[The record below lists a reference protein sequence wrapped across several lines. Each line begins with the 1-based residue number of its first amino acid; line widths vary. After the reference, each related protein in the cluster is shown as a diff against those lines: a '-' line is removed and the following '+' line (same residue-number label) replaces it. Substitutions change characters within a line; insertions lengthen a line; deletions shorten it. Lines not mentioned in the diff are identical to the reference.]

1 MTASSAIRQPGAE
14 ATMVLDKYLD
24 ALTADDLHAIAGGF
38 AQDATWSIQG
48 SPQIPAD
55 TAWRPV
61 GALPPMTSDRASIV
75 SSARSGCAPGSPTP
89 TSASRWPPETFTI
102 APLRDIYAVCLGHLV
117 SASNCS
123 GC

>member
-24 ALTADDLHAIAGGF
+24 ALTADDLHAIAGRF

-48 SPQIPAD
+48 SPQIPAG
-55 TAWRPV
+55 RPV

-102 APLRDIYAVCLGHLV
+102 APPRDIYAVRLGHPV
-117 SASNCS
+117 SASSCS